1 MSAHSGPSLDLQF
14 NYSFWHLTHSLH
26 WLCGKLGKE
35 WRSWYEKKIR
45 KSERRGKSV
54 QERKQSSLRRKR
66 EESRRKEGNNILLE
80 CACLFLLSPSFHS
93 KHHLWS
99 PYPNHLI
106 FLHSAMT
113 SLDKLLCYQ
122 HGTSDKPFGLVT
134 EVWNT
139 PPTHT
144 HTPKRQSPAEKEAFP
159 PAWSCEKHQSFWFK
173 RRVLQSCSSV
183 YLLHIPH
190 FNSCVIGRNKSPP
203 HPLMTRYSLQLQWP
217 LLQVLPSLNIG
228 QGRVR

>member
-1 MSAHSGPSLDLQF
+1 MSARSGPSLDLQF

-26 WLCGKLGKE
+26 WLCGKFGKD

-80 CACLFLLSPSFHS
+80 CSCLFLLSPSFHS

-113 SLDKLLCYQ
+113 SLDKLLCYH

-134 EVWNT
+134 DVWNT
-139 PPTHT
+139 PPHT
-144 HTPKRQSPAEKEAFP
+144 HTKETITWRKGSFSSCLELWKTSILLIQEKSTSVLFLSLP
-159 PAWSCEKHQSFWFK
+159 PSHSSFQFLRHWK
-173 RRVLQSCSSV
+173 E
-183 YLLHIPH
+183 
-190 FNSCVIGRNKSPP
+190 
-203 HPLMTRYSLQLQWP
+203 
-217 LLQVLPSLNIG
+217 
-228 QGRVR
+228 

>member
-1 MSAHSGPSLDLQF
+1 MSARSGPSLDLQF

-80 CACLFLLSPSFHS
+80 CTCLFLLSPSFHS

-139 PPTHT
+139 PPHTHT
-144 HTPKRQSPAEKEAFP
+144 HQRDNHLQKRKLFLLLGAAKNINPSDSREEYFSPVPQFTSFTFLISI
-159 PAWSCEKHQSFWFK
+159 PASLEGI
-173 RRVLQSCSSV
+173 RVL
-183 YLLHIPH
+183 
-190 FNSCVIGRNKSPP
+190 P